1 MPTTAVTK
9 PEKLMVCVGPSPA
22 GAALIRAVGEMA
34 AGTETEWFAVY
45 VENARMLNLPEAERL
60 RAVENLR
67 LAEQLGG
74 ASVTLRGRSIGE
86 ELASFARRRGI
97 TRIVIGRP
105 GRQPRWRG
113 WLAASP
119 VDELVRQCP
128 DIDILVSGG
137 VAAAA
142 GAPALPVQPQGLR
155 LSDYEAGLLYLILAT
170 ALCFIMYPY
179 FDLANLIMVYLL
191 AVLLTSLKC
200 GRGPAILNSLLSV
213 LTFDFCFVPP
223 RWSFTVD
230 DTKYLVTF
238 AIMFVTAAAIS
249 QLTTLIRRQS
259 QAARLQERQTE
270 AMYALSTHL
279 ARARGVEAIL
289 AVAVNT
295 IGEIFECQAVALL
308 PDSQGKLQPAAG
320 DPSTV
325 FIKDVVKELDEAQ
338 QAYAAGQVAGWGT
351 ANLPDSPILYV
362 PLPGT
367 TAPRGLLALR
377 PKDPEAENWLL
388 PEQIRLHLLE
398 SLAKQVSL
406 ALEVEHLGLKT
417 AG

>member
-1 MPTTAVTK
+1 MPTTSVTK
-9 PEKLMVCVGPSPA
+9 PEKLMVCVGPSPI

-34 AGTETEWFAVY
+34 AGTQAEWFAVY

-60 RAVENLR
+60 RAVDNLR
-67 LAEQLGG
+67 LAEQLG
-74 ASVTLRGRSIGE
+74 ATSITLRGRSIGE
-86 ELASFARRRGI
+86 ELANFARRRGI
-97 TRIVIGRP
+97 TRMVIGKP
-105 GRQPRWRG
+105 SRQPWWRG
-113 WLAASP
+113 FLAASP
-119 VDELVRQCP
+119 VEELVRQCP

-137 VAAAA
+137 AAAAA

-230 DTKYLVTF
+230 DTTYLVTF
-238 AIMFVTAAAIS
+238 AVMFLTAVAIS
-249 QLTTLIRRQS
+249 QLTTLIRRQT

-308 PDSQGKLQPAAG
+308 PDAQGKLRAAAG
-320 DPSTV
+320 DPATV
-325 FIKDVVKELDEAQ
+325 FTKDVVKELDEAQ
-338 QAYAAGQVAGWGT
+338 RAYEAGQVTGWGT
-351 ANLPDSPILYV
+351 ANLPDSPVLYV

-367 TAPRGLLALR
+367 NAPHGLLALR

-388 PEQIRLHLLE
+388 PEQIRLRLVE

-417 AG
+417 AV

>member
-9 PEKLMVCVGPSPA
+9 PEKFMVCVGPSPA
-22 GAALIRAVGEMA
+22 GAALIRAMGEMA
-34 AGTETEWFAVY
+34 AGTEIEWFAVY

-86 ELASFARRRGI
+86 ELANFARRRGI

-105 GRQPRWRG
+105 GEQPWWRG
-113 WLAASP
+113 WFAASP

-308 PDSQGKLQPAAG
+308 PDGQGKLQPAAG
-320 DPSTV
+320 DPATV
-325 FIKDVVKELDEAQ
+325 FVKDVVKELDEAQ
-338 QAYAAGQVAGWGT
+338 QAYATGQVAGWGT